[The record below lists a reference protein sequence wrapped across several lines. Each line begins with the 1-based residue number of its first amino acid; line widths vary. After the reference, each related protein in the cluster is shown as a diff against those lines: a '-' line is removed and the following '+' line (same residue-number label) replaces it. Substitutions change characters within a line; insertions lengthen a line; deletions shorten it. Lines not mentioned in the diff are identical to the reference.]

1 MHSAFTLPSMLALET
16 TSSHTFFPVLPL
28 IPLGESR
35 WVAAWCWADAGV
47 KPQQFSRGVVKKQ
60 DLSVGIV
67 FSGYHISHDL
77 TCALLQES
85 SSGIR
90 GKNFYS
96 SFVVQVSV
104 YSIVGGHT
112 VYHEFSSLFS
122 FFLPCGDAW
131 EAVFPYS
138 LAFAIVAL
146 QSHGS
151 SLTALCPS

>member
-1 MHSAFTLPSMLALET
+1 MLNHNSSA
-16 TSSHTFFPVLPL
+16 
-28 IPLGESR
+28 GE
-35 WVAAWCWADAGV
+35 
-47 KPQQFSRGVVKKQ
+47 VVKNQ

-122 FFLPCGDAW
+122 FFLLKKQQVGMR
-131 EAVFPYS
+131 
-138 LAFAIVAL
+138 
-146 QSHGS
+146 GK
-151 SLTALCPS
+151 